1 MSTLDREELF
11 ISIYD
16 FMTSTNCF
24 VVILKPI
31 VHTEDINAI
40 KVRKDLFKKAFM
52 DDQFETVV
60 QLYSST
66 PFIQNKIFEK
76 PLNHSSRGL
85 DRKKVL
91 QIFLENCI
99 QSNDVI

>member
-16 FMTSTNCF
+16 FDFITSTNCF

-40 KVRKDLFKKAFM
+40 KVRKDLFQKAFM
-52 DDQFETVV
+52 EIVKFDKLT
-60 QLYSST
+60 
-66 PFIQNKIFEK
+66 
-76 PLNHSSRGL
+76 G
-85 DRKKVL
+85 
-91 QIFLENCI
+91 QILLLFNI
-99 QSNDVI
+99 